1 MNQRTMRMIMFCFG
15 FASGRRFN
23 DAISGDQSTACV
35 PNALSRSSTSIN
47 ALLVAALLA
56 LVWMLSTPFAAAQEQ
71 SASPSSQQTSQQTS
85 EPKQAPPKGE
95 NDQASKRKG
104 AAGELVEETREATG
118 EDQEENANLKHASAI
133 RWVAA
138 KTGLS
143 VHQAHMLALFIN
155 FAVIVAVIF
164 WAARKSVPGM
174 LRERNASI
182 QRALEEA
189 RAASQEANRRLSD
202 IETRLRQL
210 DVEIGQMQ
218 ASAEKEADAEEIRI
232 QKAAE
237 EDIRKVVLAA
247 EQEIAAAAK
256 QARRELSAHT
266 AGLAIALAAKQINV
280 DSTTDE
286 MLVRSF
292 ASKLAANTDSNIS
305 NNNNDGGKDR
315 R

>member
-1 MNQRTMRMIMFCFG
+1 
-15 FASGRRFN
+15 
-23 DAISGDQSTACV
+23 
-35 PNALSRSSTSIN
+35 
-47 ALLVAALLA
+47 
-56 LVWMLSTPFAAAQEQ
+56 
-71 SASPSSQQTSQQTS
+71 
-85 EPKQAPPKGE
+85 
-95 NDQASKRKG
+95 
-104 AAGELVEETREATG
+104 
-118 EDQEENANLKHASAI
+118 
-133 RWVAA
+133 VAA